1 MKDLECHGIVIL
13 IWSFEEVKTMHSS
26 TCMFMSMVVPWQINT
41 CANVVRYKTVQNSE
55 KYFETLKPN
64 SETTTRKYDT
74 VFLMKSDFRNVANA
88 KLMMCCCFL
97 CCHEVII
104 FCHFSEYFSHLR
116 ILFRIRI
123 KDLFTLNAKVPV
135 PVKVSSTV
143 SMVTSML
150 IEKMSLD
157 AIALFNTPSQWISQ
171 QGT

>member
-1 MKDLECHGIVIL
+1 MKDLEYHRIVIL

-26 TCMFMSMVVPWQINT
+26 TCMFMSMAVPWQINT

-64 SETTTRKYDT
+64 SETKTRKYDT

-104 FCHFSEYFSHLR
+104 FCHFSEYFLHRR

-123 KDLFTLNAKVPV
+123 KDLFTLNAKFLCRS
-135 PVKVSSTV
+135 KFNTV
-143 SMVTSML
+143 SMVTGML

-171 QGT
+171 GGT